1 MSAVLFS
8 FMIGGI
14 AIGLPVALALAIGA
28 LAGVIICT
36 SINPMIV
43 VQRFFTAID
52 SFPIMAIPF
61 FMIAGLVMERG
72 GISRRLIDFVY
83 LLLGKLSGG
92 LAIVT
97 VMTSC
102 FFGALTGSSPAT
114 VAAVGG
120 IMVPSMI
127 KEGYDEEFALA
138 TAATAGFLGPIIPP
152 SILFVTFG
160 VATGASI
167 GTLFIAGIVPG
178 ILLALAM
185 SAYAYYVGRK
195 KGYRTSDT
203 HKVTGRELWTAAKE
217 AGWALL
223 MPVIILGGIYG
234 GLFTPTEAAC
244 VSVFYGIFLAI
255 FIYKE
260 FTWKD
265 MPALFKKA
273 ATTSAIVMFIIA
285 CATSFGY
292 MMTRYMIPANIAKF
306 VVSLTDDPMIFLLIV
321 NVMLLILGTFME
333 SNAAIMLTAP
343 ILMPIATLLHIDP
356 ILFGTIMVINL
367 CIGMITP
374 PLGVNLYVA
383 AGIYGGSIGKVVN
396 KYLWWYLVVSIIVL
410 LCITFIPAISLTL
423 PKFVIK

>member
-8 FMIGGI
+8 FLIGGI
-14 AIGLPVALALAIGA
+14 AIGLPVALALAIAA
-28 LAGVIICT
+28 LAGVLICT
-36 SINPMIV
+36 PISPIIV
-43 VQRFFTAID
+43 VQRFFTAMD

-97 VMTSC
+97 VITSA

-120 IMVPSMI
+120 IMIPAMI

-138 TAATAGFLGPIIPP
+138 TGATAGYLGPIIPP

-160 VATGASI
+160 VSTSTSI
-167 GTLFIAGIVPG
+167 GALFIAGIIPG
-178 ILLALAM
+178 ILLALGLAC
-185 SAYAYYVGRK
+185 YAYYIGRLR
-195 KGYRTSDT
+195 GYRIKDD
-203 HKVTGRELWTAAKE
+203 HKVTGAELWKATRE
-217 AGWALL
+217 AGWALF
-223 MPVIILGGIYG
+223 MPIIILGGIYG
-234 GLFTPTEAAC
+234 GIFTPTEAAC
-244 VSVFYGIFLAI
+244 VAVFYGIILSL
-255 FIYKE
+255 FIYRE
-260 FTWKD
+260 ITWKD
-265 MPALFKKA
+265 LPALFKK
-273 ATTSAIVMFIIA
+273 SAINSALVMFIIA
-285 CATSFGY
+285 CATAFGY
-292 MMTRYMIPANIAKF
+292 MMTRYMIPMTIARF
-306 VVSLTDDPMIFLLIV
+306 VTQITSDPIVFLMIV

-343 ILMPIATLLHIDP
+343 ILMPIALALKIDP
-356 ILFGTIMVINL
+356 ILFGVVMVVNL

-383 AGIYGGSIGKVVN
+383 AGIHGGTIDKIVN
-396 KYLWWYLVVSIIVL
+396 RYLIWYLIVSVAIL
-410 LCITFIPAISLTL
+410 MFITYIPAISLTL
-423 PKFVIK
+423 PNLLQR

>member
-1 MSAVLFS
+1 MSFVLFP
-8 FMIGGI
+8 FLIGCI
-14 AIGLPVALALAIGA
+14 AIGLPVALALAIA
-28 LAGVIICT
+28 TLAGVLICT
-36 SINPMIV
+36 PISPIIV
-43 VQRFFTAID
+43 VQRFFTAMD

-120 IMVPSMI
+120 IMIPAMI

-152 SILFVTFG
+152 SICFVTFG

-167 GTLFIAGIVPG
+167 GALFIAGIIPG
-178 ILLALAM
+178 ILLAIGM
-185 SAYAYYVGRK
+185 SLYAYYVGRK
-195 KGYRTSDT
+195 KGYRIKND
-203 HKVTGRELWTAAKE
+203 HKVTGAELWKASRE

-234 GLFTPTEAAC
+234 GVFTPTEAAC
-244 VSVFYGIFLAI
+244 VALFYGLVLGLFV
-255 FIYKE
+255 YRE
-260 FTWKD
+260 VTWKEL
-265 MPALFKKA
+265 PALFKK
-273 ATTSAIVMFIIA
+273 SAINSALVMFIIA
-285 CATSFGY
+285 CATAFGY
-292 MMTRYMIPANIAKF
+292 IMTRYMIPANIARF
-306 VVSLTDDPMIFLLIV
+306 VTQITSDPVTFLLIV

-333 SNAAIMLTAP
+333 TNAAIMLTAP
-343 ILMPIATLLHIDP
+343 ILMPIALAMKIDP
-356 ILFGTIMVINL
+356 ILFGTVMVVNL

-383 AGIYGGSIGKVVN
+383 AGLHGGTIGKVVN
-396 KYLWWYLVVSIIVL
+396 KYLIWYLIVSVAIL
-410 LCITFIPAISLTL
+410 MLITYIPAISLTL
-423 PKFVIK
+423 PSLLHR

>member
-8 FMIGGI
+8 FLVGSI
-14 AIGLPVALALAIGA
+14 AIGLPVALALAIAA

-36 SINPMIV
+36 PINPMVI

-72 GISRRLIDFVY
+72 GISSRLINFVY

-97 VMTSC
+97 VITSC

-120 IMVPSMI
+120 IMIPAMI
-127 KEGYDEEFALA
+127 KEGYDEKFALA
-138 TAATAGFLGPIIPP
+138 TAATSGFLGPIIPP

-167 GTLFIAGIVPG
+167 GALFIAGIIPG
-178 ILLALAM
+178 LLLALAM
-185 SAYAYYVGRK
+185 SGYAYYVGRQ
-195 KGYRTSDT
+195 KGYRVSDT
-203 HKVTGRELWTAAKE
+203 RKITGRELWEATKE

-223 MPVIILGGIYG
+223 MPIIILGGIYG
-234 GLFTPTEAAC
+234 GIFTPTEAAC
-244 VSVFYGIFLAI
+244 VAVFYGIFLAI
-255 FIYKE
+255 FIYEE

-273 ATTSAIVMFIIA
+273 AINSALIMFIIA

-292 MMTRYMIPANIAKF
+292 IMTRYMIPASIAKF
-306 VVSLTDDPMIFLLIV
+306 VVGLTDDPTYFLLIV

-343 ILMPIATLLHIDP
+343 ILMPIALLLKIDP
-356 ILFGTIMVINL
+356 VLFGIIVVVNL

-383 AGIYGGSIGKVVN
+383 AGIHGGSIGKVVN
-396 KYLWWYLVVSIIVL
+396 KYLWWYLVVSIAVL
-410 LCITFIPAISLTL
+410 LLITFIPALSLSL
-423 PKFVIK
+423 PAMIVK